1 MAKMAKGEWMDSF
14 MHLCKSDK
22 ANKSTPAKILFA
34 ALLCLLLSNI
44 FPGIS
49 HAEGFKILAAE
60 TKLKEHVFH
69 LDANMDLKF
78 SDDALEAL
86 RSGVPL
92 IVLVNIEVQ
101 KSRSW
106 WWDKTIAKLE
116 QGYLLLY
123 HALSEKYIIHNLNS
137 GAQTNYI
144 SLNTALYSLSN
155 IRDFPLID
163 KNLLEKDDEYYVRL
177 RTYLDIESLP
187 APMRPIAYISSQ
199 WQLDSDW
206 FSWPLK
212 P

>member
-1 MAKMAKGEWMDSF
+1 MTMKAERGWTVSF
-14 MHLCKSDK
+14 MQ
-22 ANKSTPAKILFA
+22 LFKRNNISPVLLV
-34 ALLCLLLSNI
+34 ALLCLLTLVLS
-44 FPGIS
+44 PS
-49 HAEGFKILAAE
+49 RSWAEGFSILSAE
-60 TKLKEHVFH
+60 TTLKNHVFQ
-69 LDANMDLKF
+69 LDANMRLNF

-92 IVLVNIEVQ
+92 IVLINIEVE
-101 KSRSW
+101 KERSW
-106 WWDKTIAKLE
+106 WWDKTVAELE

-137 GAQTNYI
+137 GAQQNYI
-144 SLNTALYSLSN
+144 SLNSAITALSTIHN
-155 IRDFPLID
+155 FPLID
-163 KNLLEKDDEYYVRL
+163 KNLLDSDNNYYVRL

-199 WQLDSDW
+199 WQLESDW

>member
-1 MAKMAKGEWMDSF
+1 MVSF
-14 MHLCKSDK
+14 MHLFKSDK
-22 ANKSTPAKILFA
+22 PNKILFA
-34 ALLCLLLSNI
+34 ALLCLITTGI
-44 FPGIS
+44 FTSKS

-60 TKLKEHVFH
+60 TKLKENVF
-69 LDANMDLKF
+69 LLEANMDLTF
-78 SDDALEAL
+78 SSDALEAL

-92 IVLVNIEVQ
+92 IVLINIEVE
-101 KSRSW
+101 KDRNW
-106 WWDKTIAKLE
+106 WWDKTIAELE

-137 GAQTNYI
+137 GSQQNFS
-144 SLNTALYSLSN
+144 SLSTALFSLSN
-155 IRDFPLID
+155 FQDLPLID
-163 KNLLEKDDEYYVRL
+163 KNLLDEGSDYYVRL

-199 WQLDSDW
+199 WQLESDW

>member
-1 MAKMAKGEWMDSF
+1 
-14 MHLCKSDK
+14 MHLYKS
-22 ANKSTPAKILFA
+22 NKIIRILFS
-34 ALLCLLLSNI
+34 ALLCLLI
-44 FPGIS
+44 IS
-49 HAEGFKILAAE
+49 AIPPQSKAEGFRILAAE

-78 SDDALEAL
+78 TDDALEAL

-92 IVLVNIEVQ
+92 IVLINIEVQ
-101 KSRSW
+101 KDRSW
-106 WWDKTIAKLE
+106 WWDKTIAELE

-137 GAQTNYI
+137 GAQQNFI
-144 SLNTALYSLSN
+144 SLNAALHSLSN

-163 KNLLEKDDEYYVRL
+163 KNLLEEGDDYYVRL

-199 WQLDSDW
+199 WQLESDW
-206 FSWPLK
+206 FTWPLK

>member
-1 MAKMAKGEWMDSF
+1 MVSF
-14 MHLCKSDK
+14 MHLYKSDK
-22 ANKSTPAKILFA
+22 PNRIIFA
-34 ALLCLLLSNI
+34 ALLCLLFSGI
-44 FPGIS
+44 FATKS
-49 HAEGFKILAAE
+49 QAEGFRILAAE
-60 TKLKEHVFH
+60 TKLKNHVFH

-101 KSRSW
+101 KDRNW
-106 WWDKTIAKLE
+106 WWDKTIAELE

-137 GAQTNYI
+137 GAQQNFT

-163 KNLLEKDDEYYVRL
+163 KNLLEEGDDYYVRL

-199 WQLDSDW
+199 WQLESDW

>member
-1 MAKMAKGEWMDSF
+1 MEWMVSF
-14 MHLCKSDK
+14 MHSYKS
-22 ANKSTPAKILFA
+22 NNTNQILFA
-34 ALLCLLLSNI
+34 VAVCFLISAFI
-44 FPGIS
+44 TTQS
-49 HAEGFKILAAE
+49 HAGGFNIISAE
-60 TKLKEHVFH
+60 TTLNKNVYQLNAKI
-69 LDANMDLKF
+69 DLNF

-92 IVLVNIEVQ
+92 IILVNIEVQ
-101 KSRSW
+101 KDRNW
-106 WWDKTIAKLE
+106 WWDKTVAELE

-137 GAQTNYI
+137 GAQKNYI
-144 SLNTALYSLSN
+144 SLGAALHSLSN
-155 IRDFPLID
+155 IREFPLID
-163 KNLLEKDDEYYVRL
+163 KNLLDEEDKYYARI

-199 WQLDSDW
+199 WQLESDW

>member
-1 MAKMAKGEWMDSF
+1 MAKMEWMVSF
-14 MHLCKSDK
+14 MHLFKS
-22 ANKSTPAKILFA
+22 NNTNTILFA
-34 ALLCLLLSNI
+34 ALLCVLITSI
-44 FPGIS
+44 FPSIS
-49 HAEGFKILAAE
+49 HAEGFKILSAE
-60 TKLKEHVFH
+60 TNLKDHVYH
-69 LDANMDLKF
+69 LGAKMDLEF
-78 SDDALEAL
+78 SDDALDAL

-92 IVLVNIEVQ
+92 IILINIEVQ
-101 KSRSW
+101 KDRSW

-137 GAQTNYI
+137 GAQNNFV
-144 SLNTALYSLSN
+144 SLNTALHSLGN
-155 IRDFPLID
+155 IQNFPLID
-163 KNLLEKDDEYYVRL
+163 KNLLDKDDDYYVRL

-199 WQLDSDW
+199 WQLESDW

>member
-1 MAKMAKGEWMDSF
+1 MAKMVKMEWMVSF
-14 MHLCKSDK
+14 MHLLKS
-22 ANKSTPAKILFA
+22 NNTNTLLFA
-34 ALLCLLLSNI
+34 ALLCLLISSLS
-44 FPGIS
+44 PTIS
-49 HAEGFKILAAE
+49 YAEGFKILSAK
-60 TKLKEHVFH
+60 THLKDHVYH
-69 LDANMDLKF
+69 LGAKMDLKF
-78 SDDALEAL
+78 SDDALDAL

-92 IVLVNIEVQ
+92 IILVNIEVQ
-101 KSRSW
+101 KDRSW

-137 GAQTNYI
+137 GAQNNYV
-144 SLNTALYSLSN
+144 SLNTALYSLGN

-163 KNLLEKDDEYYVRL
+163 KNLLDKDDEYYVRL

-199 WQLDSDW
+199 WQLESDW

>member
-1 MAKMAKGEWMDSF
+1 
-14 MHLCKSDK
+14 MHLYKSDK
-22 ANKSTPAKILFA
+22 PNRIIFA
-34 ALLCLLLSNI
+34 ALLCLL
-44 FPGIS
+44 IS
-49 HAEGFKILAAE
+49 GFFATKSQAKGFRILAAE
-60 TKLKEHVFH
+60 TKLKNNVFH

-101 KSRSW
+101 KDRNW
-106 WWDKTIAKLE
+106 WWDKTIAELE

-137 GAQTNYI
+137 GAQQNFI
-144 SLNTALYSLSN
+144 SLNTALHSLSN
-155 IRDFPLID
+155 LREFPLID
-163 KNLLEKDDEYYVRL
+163 KNLLEEGDDYYVRL

-199 WQLDSDW
+199 WQLESDW
-206 FSWPLK
+206 FSWHLK

>member
-1 MAKMAKGEWMDSF
+1 MMKLVWTVSF
-14 MHLCKSDK
+14 MHLYKSDK
-22 ANKSTPAKILFA
+22 PNRIIFA
-34 ALLCLLLSNI
+34 ALLCLL
-44 FPGIS
+44 IS
-49 HAEGFKILAAE
+49 GFFATKSQAKGFRILAAE
-60 TKLKEHVFH
+60 TKLKNNVFH

-101 KSRSW
+101 KDRNW
-106 WWDKTIAKLE
+106 WWDKTIAELE

-137 GAQTNYI
+137 GAQQNFI
-144 SLNTALYSLSN
+144 SLNTALHSLSN
-155 IRDFPLID
+155 LREFPLID
-163 KNLLEKDDEYYVRL
+163 KNLLEEGDDYYVRL

-199 WQLDSDW
+199 WQLESDW
-206 FSWPLK
+206 FSWHLK

>member
-1 MAKMAKGEWMDSF
+1 MVSF
-14 MHLCKSDK
+14 MHLYKSDK
-22 ANKSTPAKILFA
+22 PNRIIFA
-34 ALLCLLLSNI
+34 ALLCLLFSGI
-44 FPGIS
+44 FATKS
-49 HAEGFKILAAE
+49 QAAGFRILAAE
-60 TKLKEHVFH
+60 TKLKNHVYH

-101 KSRSW
+101 KDRNW
-106 WWDKTIAKLE
+106 WWDKTIAELE

-137 GAQTNYI
+137 GAQQNFT

-163 KNLLEKDDEYYVRL
+163 KNLLEEGDDYYVRL

-199 WQLDSDW
+199 WQLESDW

>member
-1 MAKMAKGEWMDSF
+1 MVSF
-14 MHLCKSDK
+14 MRLYKN
-22 ANKSTPAKILFA
+22 NKTIKITPAKILSGRILFA
-34 ALLCLLLSNI
+34 ALLYLLISTTI
-44 FPGIS
+44 PTPG
-49 HAEGFKILAAE
+49 HAEGFRILAAE

-92 IVLVNIEVQ
+92 IILINIEVL
-101 KSRSW
+101 KDRNW
-106 WWDKTIAKLE
+106 WWDKTVAELE

-137 GAQTNYI
+137 GAQQNFI

-163 KNLLEKDDEYYVRL
+163 KNLLEKDDDYYVRL

-199 WQLDSDW
+199 WQLESDW

-212 P
+212 Q

>member
-1 MAKMAKGEWMDSF
+1 MAKMEWMVSF
-14 MHLCKSDK
+14 MHLFES
-22 ANKSTPAKILFA
+22 NKSNRTLFA
-34 ALLCLLLSNI
+34 ALLCLLISSFFSLQ
-44 FPGIS
+44 S
-49 HAEGFKILAAE
+49 HAEGFNILGAE
-60 TKLKEHVFH
+60 TKLKNHVFH
-69 LDANMDLKF
+69 LDAKMDLKF

-92 IVLVNIEVQ
+92 IVLINIEVQ
-101 KSRSW
+101 KDRSW
-106 WWDKTIAKLE
+106 WWDKTIAELE

-137 GAQTNYI
+137 GAQQNFS
-144 SLNTALYSLSN
+144 SLNTALASLSR
-155 IRDFPLID
+155 IHDFPLID
-163 KNLLEKDDEYYVRL
+163 KNLLDQDDEYYVRF

-199 WQLDSDW
+199 WQLESDW

>member
-1 MAKMAKGEWMDSF
+1 MSAF
-14 MHLCKSDK
+14 
-22 ANKSTPAKILFA
+22 
-34 ALLCLLLSNI
+34 
-44 FPGIS
+44 FPTQS
-49 HAEGFKILAAE
+49 YAEGFKILSAKSSLNKNVIQLEAKIE
-60 TKLKEHVFH
+60 
-69 LDANMDLKF
+69 LKF

-92 IVLVNIEVQ
+92 IILLNMEVLKDRN
-101 KSRSW
+101 W
-106 WWDKTIAKLE
+106 WWDKTIAELK

-137 GAQTNYI
+137 GAQKNYI
-144 SLNTALYSLSN
+144 SLNAALHSLSN
-155 IRDFPLID
+155 IREFPLID
-163 KNLLEKDDEYYVRL
+163 KNLLEEGDDYYARI

-199 WQLDSDW
+199 WQLESDW

>member
-1 MAKMAKGEWMDSF
+1 
-14 MHLCKSDK
+14 MHLYKSDK
-22 ANKSTPAKILFA
+22 PNRIIFA
-34 ALLCLLLSNI
+34 ALLCFLINGI
-44 FPGIS
+44 FATES
-49 HAEGFKILAAE
+49 QAEGFRILAAE
-60 TKLKEHVFH
+60 TKLKNNVYH

-101 KSRSW
+101 KDRNW
-106 WWDKTIAKLE
+106 WWDKTIAELE

-137 GAQTNYI
+137 GAQQNFI
-144 SLNTALYSLSN
+144 SLNTALHFLSN
-155 IRDFPLID
+155 IREFPLID
-163 KNLLEKDDEYYVRL
+163 KNLLEEGDDYYVRL

-199 WQLDSDW
+199 WQLESGW
-206 FSWPLK
+206 FSWHLK